1 MTKKY
6 RLTDINLIFYTKQNK
21 MTNRIKAHRR
31 KRGISQSTLAYIT
44 SLGQST
50 ISEIE
55 NNKYIPRVDTA
66 IRIAQALNT
75 TVERLFIIE

>member
-1 MTKKY
+1 
-6 RLTDINLIFYTKQNK
+6 

>member
-1 MTKKY
+1 
-6 RLTDINLIFYTKQNK
+6 

-75 TVERLFIIE
+75 SVERLFIIEQHKRANIRSS